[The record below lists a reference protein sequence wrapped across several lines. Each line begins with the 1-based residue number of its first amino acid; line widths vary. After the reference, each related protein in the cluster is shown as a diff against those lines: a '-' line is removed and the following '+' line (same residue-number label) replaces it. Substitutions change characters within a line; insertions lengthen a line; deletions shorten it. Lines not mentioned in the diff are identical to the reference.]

1 MVYTQ
6 NGDARAIISGQ
17 MPSGINYGLV
27 LTDYTYN
34 PNDAAGDANQTLKQ
48 YGVYVNGDFMD
59 RKLKY
64 DLFVGQL
71 EIERTANVE
80 EVAYTA
86 EIDYITELSS
96 SMAMNMHVKV
106 YNAFSVSQ
114 AHNETTGTPLVDGF
128 SARVEG
134 LYKADTFYISA
145 YVAYLE
151 DDRTAIA
158 ATAASNSTGI
168 VTHANPELLSYGIVI
183 SNSSIELSYAKV
195 EDQNTHRF
203 RTIKL

>member
-59 RKLKY
+59 SKY

-114 AHNETTGTPLVDGF
+114 AHIKTTGTPLVDGF

-158 ATAASNSTGI
+158 AASNSR
-168 VTHANPELLSYGIVI
+168 SC
-183 SNSSIELSYAKV
+183 
-195 EDQNTHRF
+195 NTRKSWTF
-203 RTIKL
+203 IIWYCNFK